1 MNIFQKGSF
10 NCHLDRVG
18 ILVVQPGSATTI
30 RCFWLEMLVM
40 DLVDGKGNGITV
52 TDGNCAWM
60 GANDCHI
67 KTMDK
72 RLIFLISLLALFT
85 PFCFELKSAI

>member
-1 MNIFQKGSF
+1 
-10 NCHLDRVG
+10 
-18 ILVVQPGSATTI
+18 
-30 RCFWLEMLVM
+30 M

-52 TDGNCAWM
+52 KEGTCAWM

-72 RLIFLISLLALFT
+72 RLICLISRGTFHPL
-85 PFCFELKSAI
+85 CFELKSAI